1 VTPSDRAQTLAW
13 VEAELTARLGGS
25 PAKASVSFVGVD
37 PMQVL
42 RFADLDRPPDERL
55 VTLGMSGAPM
65 TAAQELVQST
75 DGPRAEL
82 LLALHPGFNLA
93 WRQLAV
99 LAAAPAVEGVVYAP
113 GATVDTGTAWLDG
126 SRCTGAVIAEA
137 DIAPIVTAGLT
148 ITLLSV
154 LPATANELAWARVH
168 GADAL
173 RDRWATQS
181 VDLRDLDR
189 PTVRLD

>member
-1 VTPSDRAQTLAW
+1 
-13 VEAELTARLGGS
+13 
-25 PAKASVSFVGVD
+25 
-37 PMQVL
+37 
-42 RFADLDRPPDERL
+42 
-55 VTLGMSGAPM
+55 
-65 TAAQELVQST
+65 
-75 DGPRAEL
+75 L
-82 LLALHPGFNLA
+82 LLAVHPGFSLA

-168 GADAL
+168 GANAL